1 MQKIHRFPT
10 LIFLALITFTA
21 SAQTKQ
27 TPSSI
32 DQNRLTQMNARIKT
46 FVDKGRT
53 AGIVTLVAHRGQV
66 VNLNAVGHQE
76 LENKIP
82 MKTDSIFQIASM
94 TKPITAVAVMMCEE
108 DGLLTIL
115 DPVEKYLPEFKDI
128 KVKDGEK
135 ISRSITIRDL
145 LTHTSGMGGGYPMAT
160 GDFINFYRKRD
171 KSLADSVKLF
181 AQMPLEVQPGTK
193 WIYSNMGIATAGR
206 IVEVVTGKS
215 FDQFLEERLFKPLA
229 MKDTHFFLP
238 ENKNSRVAT
247 IYQLTDSGLKKSE
260 IEPTRKNA
268 IYPAPEAGLY
278 STAGDLYLFL
288 QMLLNGG
295 NFNGKNFLSKHSVE
309 LLTSNHTGELK
320 GAWSP
325 GMGMGLGFQVVRN
338 VEGMFRLQSIG
349 TYTHGGAWQTYY
361 FVDPKKEL
369 IGLIMM
375 QRQGGG
381 GDTSDEFN
389 AFISMACAAVN

>member
-10 LIFLALITFTA
+10 FIFLALLAFTI
-21 SAQTKQ
+21 SAQTKK
-27 TPSSI
+27 TSSSI
-32 DQNRLTQMNARIKT
+32 DQNRLAQMQARMKS

-108 DGLLTIL
+108 DGLLTVL
-115 DPVEKYLPEFKDI
+115 DPVEKYLPEFKNI
-128 KVKDGEK
+128 KAQRRRNKLT
-135 ISRSITIRDL
+135 RSITIRDL
-145 LTHTSGMGGGYPMAT
+145 LTHTSGMGGGYPTAT
-160 GDFINFYRKRD
+160 GDFLNFYRKRD

-181 AQMPLEVQPGTK
+181 AEMPLEVQPGTK
-193 WIYSNMGIATAGR
+193 WIYSNMGIAIAGR

-238 ENKNSRVAT
+238 ENKNARVAT

-268 IYPAPEAGLY
+268 IYPAPEVGIV
-278 STAGDLYLFL
+278 
-288 QMLLNGG
+288 
-295 NFNGKNFLSKHSVE
+295 FNGERFEFVLADAFERRK
-309 LLTSNHTGELK
+309 
-320 GAWSP
+320 
-325 GMGMGLGFQVVRN
+325 FQR
-338 VEGMFRLQSIG
+338 
-349 TYTHGGAWQTYY
+349 
-361 FVDPKKEL
+361 
-369 IGLIMM
+369 
-375 QRQGGG
+375 
-381 GDTSDEFN
+381 
-389 AFISMACAAVN
+389 